1 MYTRSHEG
9 VTVDAA
15 VGVSQHTLMVP
26 TAPEALIAAIRA
38 NDRLAIERLLA
49 EDPAR
54 VDMRGPGGES
64 LVLYACYAGAPDLSP
79 AFLRGRAPDA
89 CEAAALGDVQALRA
103 AIENDDDARVR
114 RSSDGWTPLHLACFF
129 GRDDAVALLIDH
141 GAPLEAH
148 ATNATRNT
156 PLHAALAGGTKASI
170 VRRLVF
176 AGADVEARGAQNIT
190 PLHLAASRGDA
201 TLCDLLMSRGADPQ
215 ALMEDGT
222 TPAMLATAR
231 GFPELGASLEN
242 AAPHDES

>member
-1 MYTRSHEG
+1 
-9 VTVDAA
+9 VA
-15 VGVSQHTLMVP
+15 VGVSQHTIMVP

-49 EDPAR
+49 EDSAR
-54 VDMRGPGGES
+54 IDMRGPGGES

-156 PLHAALAGGTKASI
+156 PLHAALAGATKASV

-190 PLHLAASRGDA
+190 PLHLAASRGDLA
-201 TLCDLLMSRGADPQ
+201 LSDLLISRGADPH

-231 GFPELGASLEN
+231 GFPELGAKLAGAVQMEN
-242 AAPHDES
+242 P

>member
-1 MYTRSHEG
+1 
-9 VTVDAA
+9 
-15 VGVSQHTLMVP
+15 MVP
-26 TAPEALIAAIRA
+26 TAPEPLITAIRGH
-38 NDRLAIERLLA
+38 DRLAIERLLA

-54 VDMRGPGGES
+54 AGMRGPGGES
-64 LVLYACYAGAPDLSP
+64 LVLFACYVGAPDLSP
-79 AFLRGRAPDA
+79 AFLRGRALDA
-89 CEAAALGDVQALRA
+89 CEAAALGDVPALRA

-141 GAPLEAH
+141 GAPLDAH
-148 ATNATRNT
+148 STNATRNT
-156 PLHAALAGGTKASI
+156 PIHAALAGATKASV

-190 PLHLAASRGDA
+190 PLHLAASRGDGA
-201 TLCDLLMSRGADPQ
+201 LCDLLISRGADPH

-231 GFPELGASLEN
+231 GFPELGAKLANAVQLEN
-242 AAPHDES
+242 S